1 MKRALIDFIVF
12 ASDKRWAG
20 IREFLTVAGIVLGLL
35 LSGATWLLMQ
45 VYPQATQ
52 SIVAMV
58 TGVAAAP
65 APDTGKTP
73 DPAEAVSA
81 ERRKANRCREQLHQA
96 LDAGNT
102 GGAGQAARCAEAAYQ
117 AALDAGDP
125 LGAYGLFDLYQ
136 DGRLTGLFA
145 HVGDRGRLDERAR
158 QNWCV
163 FVVSD
168 RAAAMNM
175 TDMFDDIV
183 CN

>member
-1 MKRALIDFIVF
+1 MKRALIDFIGF

-96 LDAGNT
+96 LTASAGS
-102 GGAGQAARCAEAAYQ
+102 GVLPVSGAG
-117 AALDAGDP
+117 
-125 LGAYGLFDLYQ
+125 
-136 DGRLTGLFA
+136 
-145 HVGDRGRLDERAR
+145 
-158 QNWCV
+158 
-163 FVVSD
+163 
-168 RAAAMNM
+168 AAATPVTIATM
-175 TDMFDDIV
+175 DCV
-183 CN
+183 A